1 MSEYKNEVD
10 SMLSEDPQL
19 AKEVEFDMR
28 RFEREQQEQSQL
40 PASNMN
46 ISKQNVRFVLVL
58 CKKCKKQL
66 LKKN

>member
-58 CKKCKKQL
+58 C
-66 LKKN
+66 